1 MKVLHMRAALIIP
14 MLGGESQADTEDRVL
29 ENLEHLGI
37 QLIAWDNT
45 EIEDY
50 EDGIIGTDTT
60 STV

>member
-1 MKVLHMRAALIIP
+1 MKALHIRAALIIP
-14 MLGGESQADTEDRVL
+14 TLGGESRADTEGRVPEEL
-29 ENLEHLGI
+29 YQLGI